1 MPDYKSL
8 ITDSHDWYQQRYGKD
23 AGSLDKFADGMY
35 NNPTVMQNVFN
46 DLKANGDLGEAWTFE
61 DYRNIF
67 ADDYKNNI
75 LPSRQRKADAQA
87 NAQETYANTL
97 GQGQQMFN
105 AAQQRPTQ
113 EQIIGP
119 SEVPIPEERGG
130 LTPAQ
135 QAAYLQDSWDMYSS
149 TQNLGKNIS
158 VTADPSKFKL
168 PEKKEETFNRV
179 LKDSM
184 EKDAEALRRGDY
196 YRSVDLQTTEDGNLD
211 LDAIANAAGEKAR
224 ELRGQVYDMEG
235 RLSDA
240 IADPMLSNPEE
251 VIGALDPEEQK
262 QLGQMRRSL
271 TAYDLVN
278 KYAKLSRDLEK
289 GLKGEKNRFVTGFTN
304 TTAEDL
310 FSMGI
315 TDAADILS
323 IYDIAKR
330 ASKGEDLSNEEKQAL
345 ILYGT
350 NEQLMGALSKD
361 SSWFGI
367 GNTIRGSLEMVAQ
380 IGLTGGTSAGIGKG
394 VVKLGKNLVQKYAKK
409 EVVKVGEKVAT
420 KRIIP
425 KLTKEGVAIYTK
437 RLGNAFVR
445 DLGLSFISP
454 MTFSMIAKEVAGTYD
469 IGLGEDKE
477 GNYGIQAEKND
488 KSIAYAIYKGL
499 ISSAMERWSESFG
512 GITGDAMQFF
522 RVAKSPIGGKLLG
535 RIAKWTGAGEL
546 GWRNA
551 RRTIQKLGINEAPME
566 ALEEIVGNIGTGL
579 LAFDKESFKELAD
592 PDFYLQVVATSAL
605 MGGIGSAYKTGGSL
619 FQRHKDFKRREAAL
633 KMNVDE
639 FRQRTFTP
647 EAGQIPAGAEPGTTL
662 SPGNLKVNLMRDR
675 LADAIEKGQYADK
688 NMDFSKGEA
697 FKVLK
702 EINDYVAEGQKLY
715 EEGKLSD
722 KEWEERTDFGVAAQ
736 DLVYQG
742 LQQFG
747 RTEGMAE
754 NLEGELGEF
763 RNRTDR
769 GESVVLVKDKR
780 DGSIKFLI
788 ENKGDLSIVRDVN
801 GGKDVQATE
810 MKASDYDI
818 ASVMSVKDYA
828 DMVYSYGDSMA
839 QNVALLQGA
848 TDAGV
853 QGYNELQNR
862 QNTAVPQQEEVLPQ
876 VATEENAAPA
886 AEVEEQEEVAQETP
900 EAAEISEP
908 IEAGE
913 DVFLDGA
920 PVRVLRVGE
929 DGMALVMPEEGAPV
943 SVPAESLTRE
953 APQAAAPIAEGA
965 PQTETAPVEGTE
977 TSEVEQPTEVVP
989 EVELPRQKNGEVDYD
1004 ALMVQNPLAFVA
1016 EVDKVM
1022 GEGKGMELLQ
1032 KNAEKISADIE
1043 KVQASLEKEV
1053 SPNKVIAN
1061 TQKLSQL
1068 QDQLKI
1074 VNAVLKPEETIAN
1087 EVEETLGEDITPEI
1101 QETIDEIK
1109 GEPAQE
1115 EQTPVVPAE
1124 TTESPVGSL
1133 IEDVEIPEPEGNG
1146 TDISEPAEAVEET
1159 PEVTAEPPV
1168 ETPTTEEV
1176 RPETVEPVSE
1186 TPTEVTEPE
1195 VEENQNLD
1203 SEETPSYTITVG
1215 GRVQDSPMEIKVADQ
1230 TLQGRLE
1237 AAIDKADNKAE
1248 KEQSWERIDYD
1259 EAADIYRQYREK
1271 YGDVADMAE
1280 VREYAIKGYREW
1292 LNEKIEEARR
1302 YDGIDV
1308 PEDLIDI
1315 EAADKAFDAVVAQWV
1330 GGKTIK
1336 PQTGQYWGTDYA
1348 IKKAAEE
1355 SIDKYV
1361 KAKTKEQIAKAKKG
1375 KMEVSPD
1382 TPENNAIR
1390 EEIKKKEKK
1399 KFDPFNYVAVIKKG
1413 QPLRPMMEA
1422 VFHDKKN
1429 GGWAVA
1435 SNAFVLVASKDLY
1448 DPKLADKKIDKK
1460 GNEVKGEYPEWQKIF
1475 RGKDAQIPLNKD
1487 YVALYKGVQKIK
1499 EAKKALEAKEK
1510 GSTKNM
1516 YAYVS
1521 LGEGM
1526 AQNYYSVENLEKF
1539 LDAAVHFG
1547 IKPSEI
1553 FSYGK
1558 NKAMGFDTP
1567 KAKGL
1572 VMPARLSQY
1581 GAHLFVDA
1589 NGELRSSE
1597 PYIREALGLKE
1608 GNSDTIREQ
1617 REISEP
1623 QKRRYNPND
1632 MGIRNAITQKIQK
1645 AGIPV
1650 ITDETGQAILNAARE
1665 LDVRKQ
1671 VVMHGSGAL
1680 FDRFDHSFMGTGEGL
1695 QAYGWGTYVTE
1706 VPGIAK
1712 NYAQTSAKVAP
1723 EMREEY
1729 DSLQK
1734 QHKEAAADA
1743 RHAAA
1748 LSADARDAASKSLLN
1763 LDSYNYLQSL
1773 NDAEYAEFKR
1783 RMAIIDEKYPEGYED
1798 SFSDVPPELQT
1809 APKIVLDAMQFLHTS
1824 YGRVYD
1830 LRRKNGETDKLR
1842 EFGEELERHFTED
1855 SEFHKDMAKEAGVKR
1870 DKQWN
1875 LFVKLQDPKFQKN
1888 SYLYEVE
1895 IPNDNGNNYITYNK
1909 ELSAEQKRQLKDAIR
1924 ERLLSDPESG
1934 YNEKNLRELNED
1946 LDISF
1951 DNMYGNEVEGTVRDW
1966 LGMSDK
1972 EASEFL
1978 SGLGY
1983 VGIKYPAQYRSG
1995 GREDGTSNYVIFNE
2009 DDLKIQS
2016 TVKLFKSKDGKTI
2029 YGFTKDGKI
2038 YLDPSAPADT
2048 PIHEYAHIWFEMF
2061 RKLNPKE
2068 AEHIIDLMKDTPL
2081 WEDVKKNYPELTSEM
2096 DLAEEVLAHYSG
2108 KRGAERLRAE
2118 MKRIS
2123 SDKNLSASYKLKA
2136 LRALE
2141 NLRKAIEKFWRAIA
2155 EYLGIKFTT
2164 AEEVA
2169 DRILADID
2177 RGLNPREVLK
2187 TVEASRPMFTKAE
2200 EVLDYFNSRGFKN
2213 GKISTSITD
2222 YGVSIYIEG
2231 TWGLQYTKYRISD
2244 HEIGDRRAA
2253 HEIQFSREDT
2263 PESIFKRNVRFNG
2276 KVSERSGLEKQRRA
2290 ENYERLLEENKE
2302 AFEGLAFKKVPSD
2315 LDLEEFLRENE
2326 QAANSRYLYQKPG
2339 WKRGFIYEFSVP
2351 KDEKATG
2358 RPSMDFMEHFER
2370 DQVNMQRSSFASDKD
2385 EFIKT
2390 RDEAVRKNGIVL
2402 PGLAS
2407 KEFEITPV
2415 ENHGFTGNN
2424 DSEKIKNAKEWAK
2437 ENLITKEGEELPK
2450 MKSGVEY
2457 AIKRNAIGEF
2467 FSSAAIGKSE
2477 DLDTHL
2483 SVLKRIVDV
2492 IGNSEDAEI
2501 HPDYI
2506 KNGKGRSA
2514 ANDYNDNV
2522 LIHRLYGAVEIGGK
2536 LYRVKTTM
2544 KEYLERDRKN
2554 KAYAYQV
2561 TKIELLDGTSHGPES
2576 HAPTTNNSIT
2586 GAKLLKGVEKS
2597 YDPGKFLLDESEAEE
2612 GSQNNEN
2619 NIRYSKNIDDEV
2631 EITENG
2637 INPLKGFIDEVK
2649 RVNAARAEQ
2658 RLISRAEAN
2667 KQKVIRQQLNSN
2679 QLEDLYGGTQRE
2691 AARRFGRD
2699 LFRMDYQDSDIF
2711 LRRFQEMITR
2721 RGGKIDSSSDFYNM
2735 SNHAS
2740 SIAAG
2745 HNKVFMSDFYE
2756 PMVEVLGELRDKL
2769 VAQGLHYG
2777 EAQTSIDYY
2786 LIAKHAPERNREICV
2801 REIEK
2806 ELRSRFGSE
2815 ISAGRTALADSLS
2828 GANAR
2833 EKMRALIDYDRQIRQ
2848 DLRTLAE
2855 TAYDNALNGTA
2866 NTTTL
2871 GRYGSM
2877 LDGASETANVLAS
2890 DIFNS
2895 EQGNNRSGLTD
2906 EKANEIVYLME
2917 KENKDVCDR
2926 LWEKIR
2932 AATDNIVED
2941 LYFYGLIDA
2950 STRKQL
2956 KSGGLYSN
2964 YVPLRG
2970 WEDSEDVDYTV
2981 EGPTAGFLNGGMT
2994 NPVKQAKG
3002 RTSIADNPI
3011 AQILALQQAVQSK
3024 GAKNLVRITA
3034 FNAMIANPGQVA
3046 DFVDIDTSYTILNDT
3061 GGVERVTYEKPEQ
3074 RLFDEGRVIINGK
3087 NSDYGWHRTDLQQM
3101 SHQVPFIIGGIRQ
3114 RMTFKGTAGLAV
3126 AMTLR
3131 GDNMKHSDLGLL
3143 GKGTRFIARTQTSLN
3158 PKFIFGNLTRD
3169 AFEGFVTY
3177 YTQTGRKI
3185 GVKDFFSSMKEVFN
3199 YLKAEME
3206 KKDLSDPKYAG
3217 YREFILNGG
3226 ATGFMQGLNLEK
3238 IKREIENIIRDS
3250 EHKSSLSDRLRAG
3263 KYIRGYVQVLELL
3276 GGVSENVMRYAAYK
3290 KERQAGKSAF
3300 DAATMAKNLTVNFNR
3315 KGANIGWLS
3324 ALYAFVNPS
3333 IQGNHLILHNL
3344 RRFPKRFL
3352 KAIGLLTA
3360 VSFTSALLSSLMG
3373 DDDKDEEGKNPY
3385 DRISDYTRYSN
3396 LIILNPW
3403 SEDGK
3408 TSYWMIPMSHGLKY
3422 FTSIGPI
3429 LVDIMRGYKS
3439 PEEGVRAWLA
3449 LCFGEAVGSMEID
3462 RALDNPNNP
3471 LEGAISGLVPTAVKP
3486 LAEVAVNKNFMGG
3499 KIYKDK
3505 DNIFFSK
3512 ITPEYKMV
3520 YGNKN
3525 QVLIASSKWINKMAG
3540 GMEDLSGRL
3549 SVSEEGFIE
3558 ESQEKTILSLFNNPS
3573 VQEHLFNGYFG
3584 GITDFLFDVVNT
3596 AIGAASTMRGYSQ
3609 TGEWDTQI
3617 EANDVPIL
3625 NKFYRSNKIR
3635 MGYDNYYAM
3644 QDEIKMYDSMAKEG
3658 LLPENINS
3666 GYYEALKLLNKKY
3679 KKSIDAAKKNRKAA
3693 DNAGDDEA
3701 MEQYTDE
3708 MEMSMGRLGKE
3719 YQALRR
3725 LYGRDRRRDL
3735 IRGERQGNTFDEI
3748 DNVLNN

>member
-1 MPDYKSL
+1 MPDNNTQGFLQTAYNIYRNRYGDAAGSYDFFADTVYKDENIRKSL
-8 ITDSHDWYQQRYGKD
+8 FDDFKS
-23 AGSLDKFADGMY
+23 
-35 NNPTVMQNVFN
+35 
-46 DLKANGDLGEAWTFE
+46 NGDLNDTWDYNTFSNVLSG
-61 DYRNIF
+61 DY
-67 ADDYKNNI
+67 DNNVI
-75 LPSRQRKADAQA
+75 PGRQRKAEAQA
-87 NAQETYANTL
+87 KAQETYANTF
-97 GQGQQMFN
+97 GQGQQMFSEARRQADEQTEARRQ
-105 AAQQRPTQ
+105 AAAMQRAQASAEKEQETPAGKTHTEETMNGTTPEIKEVFEPYMTAEEGAGYTASAEGLLRENENLMGRNSQMGDLVSQGYEEPTLQ
-113 EQIIGP
+113 ERAEKIQAEEQRDKYYKDAGISFTDEGNINWDKIIDDAKGRMKNLSAPRSLFLSGLSDQNNPNVDIITQTPEEKAAFDLDLRKNDANQLIIDYAELSKDLEKTVKSSGSQDP
-119 SEVPIPEERGG
+119 SAERNSKFWAGFLNTRFSDVASAGLTDMTRSLVLYNIAKKASEGQELLPEERGALMLFASNQELNQALADSWSFQFGSGARGMAEFMANMALTGGFGGVIKTGTKAAGRAAAKVLDSTIKTYSKEAIRAKVRQLPGMAASNMVRAALMPLTWKEVGEGYAGLYDIGYDENGRVTAKRNEKSEAGAVWKPWASNAMMNFTFSVFGNFNEPIMDYIMSSSVMRNASEQVLKLTGKITKNPVYSKVGSGMDKIG
-130 LTPAQ
+130 LTHVPTAMVQ
-135 QAAYLQDSWDMYSS
+135 MP
-149 TQNLGKNIS
+149 
-158 VTADPSKFKL
+158 TADLMSGL
-168 PEKKEETFNRV
+168 VTGDWEKIKRMGT
-179 LKDSM
+179 L
-184 EKDAEALRRGDY
+184 DY
-196 YRSVDLQTTEDGNLD
+196 WTQ
-211 LDAIANAAGEKAR
+211 
-224 ELRGQVYDMEG
+224 
-235 RLSDA
+235 
-240 IADPMLSNPEE
+240 
-251 VIGALDPEEQK
+251 IGALSAMMGGFRWGMQKAGNIFGLAEENQNYRGK
-262 QLGQMRRSL
+262 LNESIGVLEEAKFKNEKIDTYRQRFIAAYRRATTTEQDGPRQNPIKIDKEAGTGKVIKSESILDVLTDFVSEYGKGDLGI
-271 TAYDLVN
+271 
-278 KYAKLSRDLEK
+278 
-289 GLKGEKNRFVTGFTN
+289 KGEVRDFAEMMTDIIQGHFLAEGHAAALTESMKENLGDFENHTRRRGGMVTVVRSKDTG
-304 TTAEDL
+304 EL
-310 FSMGI
+310 FYLL
-315 TDAADILS
+315 DN
-323 IYDIAKR
+323 
-330 ASKGEDLSNEEKQAL
+330 KGE
-345 ILYGT
+345 I
-350 NEQLMGALSKD
+350 
-361 SSWFGI
+361 
-367 GNTIRGSLEMVAQ
+367 
-380 IGLTGGTSAGIGKG
+380 
-394 VVKLGKNLVQKYAKK
+394 
-409 EVVKVGEKVAT
+409 
-420 KRIIP
+420 
-425 KLTKEGVAIYTK
+425 AI
-437 RLGNAFVR
+437 VR
-445 DLGLSFISP
+445 
-454 MTFSMIAKEVAGTYD
+454 
-469 IGLGEDKE
+469 
-477 GNYGIQAEKND
+477 
-488 KSIAYAIYKGL
+488 
-499 ISSAMERWSESFG
+499 R
-512 GITGDAMQFF
+512 
-522 RVAKSPIGGKLLG
+522 
-535 RIAKWTGAGEL
+535 
-546 GWRNA
+546 
-551 RRTIQKLGINEAPME
+551 
-566 ALEEIVGNIGTGL
+566 
-579 LAFDKESFKELAD
+579 
-592 PDFYLQVVATSAL
+592 
-605 MGGIGSAYKTGGSL
+605 IGSAKAPIQGAEKDYEPFDMKTRDFDVVSSTPIDLYVTSVAARGMDWTNQRAAEEGRTRAGIRYFNEDNVREPVERGAAESAAPSDVSAAGSL
-619 FQRHKDFKRREAAL
+619 PGRQEALPERRIPEELVPEEDMPAEEAAL
-633 KMNVDE
+633 S
-639 FRQRTFTP
+639 RT
-647 EAGQIPAGAEPGTTL
+647 
-662 SPGNLKVNLMRDR
+662 
-675 LADAIEKGQYADK
+675 
-688 NMDFSKGEA
+688 
-697 FKVLK
+697 
-702 EINDYVAEGQKLY
+702 
-715 EEGKLSD
+715 
-722 KEWEERTDFGVAAQ
+722 
-736 DLVYQG
+736 
-742 LQQFG
+742 
-747 RTEGMAE
+747 
-754 NLEGELGEF
+754 
-763 RNRTDR
+763 
-769 GESVVLVKDKR
+769 
-780 DGSIKFLI
+780 
-788 ENKGDLSIVRDVN
+788 
-801 GGKDVQATE
+801 
-810 MKASDYDI
+810 
-818 ASVMSVKDYA
+818 
-828 DMVYSYGDSMA
+828 
-839 QNVALLQGA
+839 
-848 TDAGV
+848 
-853 QGYNELQNR
+853 NE
-862 QNTAVPQQEEVLPQ
+862 
-876 VATEENAAPA
+876 
-886 AEVEEQEEVAQETP
+886 
-900 EAAEISEP
+900 EAALNTEP

-929 DGMALVMPEEGAPV
+929 DGMALVMPEEGAPM

-953 APQAAAPIAEGA
+953 APQAAAPIAEGV

-977 TSEVEQPTEVVP
+977 TSEAEQPTEVVP

-1133 IEDVEIPEPEGNG
+1133 IEDVEIPEQEGNG
-1146 TDISEPAEAVEET
+1146 TDISEPVAAEEET

-1168 ETPTTEEV
+1168 EAPTTEEV
-1176 RPETVEPVSE
+1176 RPETVEPVAE

-1248 KEQSWERIDYD
+1248 KEQTWERIDYD

-1348 IKKAAEE
+1348 MKKAAEE
-1355 SIDKYV
+1355 AIDKYV

-1382 TPENNAIR
+1382 TPENNAIM
-1390 EEIKKKEKK
+1390 EDIKKREKK
-1399 KFDPFNYVAVIKKG
+1399 KFNPYNYVAVAKKG
-1413 QPLRPMMEA
+1413 QFSRPVMEA
-1422 VFHDKKN
+1422 VFYDKKN
-1429 GGWAVA
+1429 GGWAVVSDA
-1435 SNAFVLVASKDLY
+1435 HILIASKDLY

-1460 GNEVKGEYPEWQKIF
+1460 GNEVKGEYPAWQKIF

-1558 NKAMGFDTP
+1558 NRPIGFDTP
-1567 KAKGL
+1567 NVKGL
-1572 VMPARLSQY
+1572 LMPARISQY
-1581 GAHLFVDA
+1581 GAPLFVDA

-1608 GNSDTIREQ
+1608 DNSDTIREQ

-1706 VPGIAK
+1706 VPGVAK
-1712 NYAQTSAKVAP
+1712 HYAQTSAKVAP

-2200 EVLDYFNSRGFKN
+2200 EVLDYFNSRGFKD
-2213 GKISTSITD
+2213 GKIDRSITD
-2222 YGVSIYIEG
+2222 HGVSVYITG
-2231 TWGLQYTKYRISD
+2231 RWGLEPETKYRISD
-2244 HEIGDRRAA
+2244 HGLGAQRAA
-2253 HEIQFSREDT
+2253 HEIQFSLEDS
-2263 PESIFKRNVRFNG
+2263 PEAIFRRNIGWNG
-2276 KVSERSGLEKQRRA
+2276 RVYERSGAEKLRA
-2290 ENYERLLEENKE
+2290 ENYQRLLEENKE
-2302 AFEGLAFKKVPSD
+2302 ALAGLAFKVVQNSKLP
-2315 LDLEEFLRENE
+2315 LEEFVKTNE
-2326 QAANSRYLYQKPG
+2326 EAGRAQYIQQRVNKDGTFNYEYSYPEPDEAKARHSKPS
-2339 WKRGFIYEFSVP
+2339 IS
-2351 KDEKATG
+2351 
-2358 RPSMDFMEHFER
+2358 FMENFEANIEVNPSADAAR
-2370 DQVNMQRSSFASDKD
+2370 DLYNRYENQDGEKLPWMSQD
-2385 EFIKT
+2385 ELI
-2390 RDEAVRKNGIVL
+2390 DQIEKNIPRG
-2402 PGLAS
+2402 
-2407 KEFEITPV
+2407 EE
-2415 ENHGFTGNN
+2415 
-2424 DSEKIKNAKEWAK
+2424 
-2437 ENLITKEGEELPK
+2437 TKELYSLIDKYHELD
-2450 MKSGVEY
+2450 E
-2457 AIKRNAIGEF
+2457 
-2467 FSSAAIGKSE
+2467 E
-2477 DLDTHL
+2477 DLIEGRRDF
-2483 SVLKRIVDV
+2483 SGGEKEDV
-2492 IGNSEDAEI
+2492 FDDILGALNQMGGQESPIRMQKSLEDE
-2501 HPDYI
+2501 D
-2506 KNGKGRSA
+2506 
-2514 ANDYNDNV
+2514 
-2522 LIHRLYGAVEIGGK
+2522 
-2536 LYRVKTTM
+2536 M
-2544 KEYLERDRKN
+2544 
-2554 KAYAYQV
+2554 
-2561 TKIELLDGTSHGPES
+2561 
-2576 HAPTTNNSIT
+2576 
-2586 GAKLLKGVEKS
+2586 
-2597 YDPGKFLLDESEAEE
+2597 
-2612 GSQNNEN
+2612 
-2619 NIRYSKNIDDEV
+2619 

-2833 EKMRALIDYDRQIRQ
+2833 EKMRALIDYDKQIRQ

-2855 TAYDNALNGTA
+2855 TAYDSALNGTTFTA
-2866 NTTTL
+2866 TL
-2871 GRYGSM
+2871 SRYGSM
-2877 LDGASETANVLAS
+2877 LDGADAMANVLAS

-3101 SHQVPFIIGGIRQ
+3101 AHQVPFIIGGTRQ

-3177 YTQTGRKI
+3177 YTQTGHRL
-3185 GVKDFFSSMKEVFN
+3185 GSKDFFSSMKEVFR
-3199 YLKAEME
+3199 YLKAELE

-3217 YREFILNGG
+3217 YREFVLNGG
-3226 ATGFMQGLNLEK
+3226 ATGFMQGLNLER
-3238 IKREIENIIRDS
+3238 IKKEMENIIRDT

-3263 KYIRGYVQVLELL
+3263 KFIRGYVNILELL

-3324 ALYAFVNPS
+3324 ALYAFINPT

-3344 RRFPKRFL
+3344 RRYPKRFL

-3360 VSFTSALLSSLMG
+3360 VAFTSSLLSSLMG

-3403 SEDGK
+3403 QEEGK
-3408 TSYWMIPMSHGLKY
+3408 TQYMMIPMSHGLKM
-3422 FTSIGPI
+3422 FTSLGAI
-3429 LVDIMRGYKS
+3429 LADVVRGYKT
-3439 PEEGVRAWLA
+3439 PEEGIRQWAS
-3449 LCFGEAVGSMEID
+3449 LCFGEAVGSLEID

-3609 TGEWDTQI
+3609 TGEWETQV